1 MLRLISKKRM
11 RVFCMRALV
20 WVACVLLVPGRSMGA
35 ATNNQDKP
43 AAHEEV
49 ETAEEH
55 LKRARDVYDAGKYV
69 LAEFELRRALS
80 LDEKSPDGHLL
91 LGMTYWQEG
100 KSRKA
105 IEQID
110 SALQYRP
117 NYPEA
122 HYYLSII
129 HWKTGTR
136 AAAHKEID
144 LAITQGLRSFDAY
157 CLRAQIELA
166 ASRYD
171 EALASFEEAARLLAP
186 NDVGLTRLREQI
198 DAVKHVR
205 ESKSVELDPTY
216 TRPQLSIFPQ
226 PRYTEEARRKNVQG
240 SVRLAVFVSEEGKVV
255 STIVLFGLGYGL
267 DEAAVK
273 AARQLEFKPATRNGQ
288 PVSFWQMIEVEF
300 HLRSR

>member
-1 MLRLISKKRM
+1 MLSLVSKKWM
-11 RVFCMRALV
+11 RILCMRALACV
-20 WVACVLLVPGRSMGA
+20 TCVLLGPGWGMNA
-35 ATNNQDKP
+35 AAKCQDKP
-43 AAHEEV
+43 AT

-55 LKRARDVYDAGKYV
+55 LKRARDAYDAGKYV
-69 LAEFELRRALS
+69 LAELEVRRALS
-80 LDEKSPDGHLL
+80 LNEKSPDGHLL

-100 KSRKA
+100 KSSKA
-105 IEQID
+105 IDQIE

-129 HWKTGTR
+129 HFKT
-136 AAAHKEID
+136 AARTGAHKEID
-144 LAITQGLRSFDAY
+144 LAITQGLKSFDAY
-157 CLRAQIELA
+157 YLRGQIELA
-166 ASRYD
+166 DKRFD
-171 EALASFEEAARLLAP
+171 QALTSFEEAARLLAP

-205 ESKSVELDPTY
+205 ESRSVELDPAY
-216 TRPQLSIFPQ
+216 SRPHLSIFLQ

-240 SVRLAVFVSEEGKVV
+240 SVRVAVFVSEEGKVI
-255 STIVLFGLGYGL
+255 STIVLLGLGYGL

-273 AARQLEFKPATRNGQ
+273 AARQLEFKPATKNGQ
-288 PVSFWQMIEVEF
+288 PVSFWQMIEIEF